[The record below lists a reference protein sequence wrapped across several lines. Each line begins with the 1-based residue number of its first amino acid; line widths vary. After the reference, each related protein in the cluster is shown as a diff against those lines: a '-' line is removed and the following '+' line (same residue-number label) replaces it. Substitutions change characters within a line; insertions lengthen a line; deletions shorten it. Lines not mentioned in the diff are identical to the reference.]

1 MPTKKHTAT
10 ATSLLMLAL
19 MAASLL
25 SSCNLQRSSIIR
37 TTASEA
43 KTYPVDP
50 VFREYYQDLGGE
62 SRLGAAITPL
72 FQQDEKNCQFTIAAL
87 MCQDPLESGAD
98 RFSLAPLGLMLGLP
112 ADAEQTNGIEIPA
125 AFARLQNEMNGLR
138 TTGQPL
144 TPALRNEQHQRIEQF
159 FENVAFYQLFD
170 QPDQAF
176 LLPYG
181 EKYHAGTQAGM
192 SISGIDFDLPGGA
205 SSGGSLQN
213 ALQALGGEAVFGK
226 PLGGEQRLSEGRI
239 EQVFE
244 SVVVL
249 AENEQASSIT
259 LRPIARELHMQSMT
273 PAVQKYS
280 EQENMVFY
288 PVQDGLGFH
297 VPVMFDQF
305 LRQHGGVQLAGAPI
319 AEPMLYERENV
330 VRQCFENLCLDYL
343 SSAAENEKVRLAPL
357 GRKYFEQHNL
367 AQAEQA
373 ASSDGGGPL
382 CVRVGEEH
390 VQVAPTQTQTI
401 HLVAYHQDNQ
411 SPAANV
417 EATITLQAPDGS
429 QFTYYTPPTDQD
441 GRTTMQLP
449 PLGNLPEGSL
459 VSYQACLDTGDD
471 HPVCAYE
478 SYLIWGSQ

>member
-1 MPTKKHTAT
+1 MPIKKHTAT

-25 SSCNLQRSSIIR
+25 TSCNLQHSANIR
-37 TTASEA
+37 NTASEA

-62 SRLGAAITPL
+62 SRLGAAISPL
-72 FQQDEKNCQFTIAAL
+72 FQQDEKSCQFTVAAL
-87 MCQDPLESGAD
+87 MCQDPLEAGAG

-112 ADAEQTNGIEIPA
+112 AATTQNNGIEIPA
-125 AFARLQNEMNGLR
+125 AFARLQSEMNGLL

-144 TPALRNEQHQRIEQF
+144 TPALRNEQYQRVEQF
-159 FENVAFYQLFD
+159 FENVAFYQPFD
-170 QPDQAF
+170 QPDRAF

-181 EKYHAGTQAGM
+181 EKYYAGSQADL
-192 SISGIDFDLPGGA
+192 SISNIDFDLPGGA
-205 SSGGSLQN
+205 QTGGNLKN
-213 ALQALGGEAVFGK
+213 ALQVLGGEAVFGK
-226 PLGGEQRLSEGRI
+226 PLGAEQRLADGRI

-244 SVVVL
+244 NVVVL
-249 AENEQASSIT
+249 AENEQASLVT
-259 LRPIARELHMQSMT
+259 LRAIARDLHMQSMP
-273 PAVQKYS
+273 PAAQKYGK
-280 EQENMVFY
+280 QENMVFY
-288 PVQDGLGFH
+288 PVEGGLGFH

-305 LRQHGGVQLAGAPI
+305 LRQHGGEQLAGLPI
-319 AEPMLYERENV
+319 AEPMLYEQENV

-367 AQAEQA
+367 EQAEQA
-373 ASSDGGGPL
+373 ASGEDGGPL

-390 VQVAPTQTQTI
+390 VQIAPTQAQTI
-401 HLVAYHQDNQ
+401 HLIAYHQDNQ

-417 EATITLQAPDGS
+417 EATITLRAPDGS
-429 QFTYYTPPTDQD
+429 EFTYYTPPTDHD
-441 GRTTMQLP
+441 GRITMQLP
-449 PLGNLPEGSL
+449 PLNNLPDGSL

-471 HPVCAYE
+471 TPVCAYE
-478 SYLIWGSQ
+478 SYLIWGVQ

>member
-1 MPTKKHTAT
+1 MPIKKHSAT

-19 MAASLL
+19 MAAILL
-25 SSCNLQRSSIIR
+25 TSCNLQRLSNVH

-50 VFREYYQDLGGE
+50 VFREYYQDMGGE
-62 SRLGAAITPL
+62 ARLGAAISPL
-72 FQQDEKNCQFTIAAL
+72 FEQDEKSCQFTVAAL
-87 MCQDPLESGAD
+87 MCQDPLESGAG

-112 ADAEQTNGIEIPA
+112 AEAAQANGIEIPA
-125 AFARLQNEMNGLR
+125 VSARLQSEMNGLR

-144 TPALRNEQHQRIEQF
+144 TPALRNEQHGRIEQF
-159 FENVAFYQLFD
+159 FENVAFYQPFD

-181 EKYHAGTQAGM
+181 EKYYAGTQTGA
-192 SISGIDFDLPGGA
+192 SISGIDFDLPGDVP
-205 SSGGSLQN
+205 GGKNLQN
-213 ALQALGGEAVFGK
+213 MLQTLGGEAVFGK
-226 PLGGEQRLSEGRI
+226 PLGAEQRLPDGRI
-239 EQVFE
+239 EQIFE
-244 SVVVL
+244 SVVVI
-249 AENEQASSIT
+249 AENEQASTII
-259 LRPIARELHMQSMT
+259 LRPIARELHMQSMP
-273 PAVQKYS
+273 PAVQKYA
-280 EQENMVFY
+280 EQDNMVFY

-319 AEPMLYERENV
+319 AEPMIYEQENV
-330 VRQCFENLCLDYL
+330 VRQCFENLCLDYR

-357 GRKYFEQHNL
+357 GRLYFEQHNL
-367 AQAEQA
+367 AQAEKA
-373 ASSDGGGPL
+373 AGSDDGGPL

-390 VQVAPTQTQTI
+390 VQIAPTQAQTI

-417 EATITLQAPDGS
+417 EATITLQVPDGS

-471 HPVCAYE
+471 NPVCAYE